1 LCVLCGIARFD
12 TGSILLVCLVYVFID
27 YSNLDAANKDIGD
40 VDVENRRIYA
50 FLLNENLIYKHCP
63 TLLACSIEY

>member
-1 LCVLCGIARFD
+1 M
-12 TGSILLVCLVYVFID
+12 LLLDVFID
-27 YSNLDAANKDIGD
+27 FSNLDAANKDIGD

-63 TLLACSIEY
+63 TVLACSIEF